1 MTKALIVGATIRP
14 IDSLTGFIDDY
25 HIIDLD
31 TNLTEYYKNIIDNNY
46 IADKIVE
53 ITGTNDIQIDIH
65 IYDGDITPFKDN
77 EYHDTE
83 IFVLF
88 DSLIEQDFTDISKAI
103 YNNELISED
112 ATVYEIDTETYNIR
126 EVEPEYGI

>member
-1 MTKALIVGATIRP
+1 MTKALIVGPTIRP

-31 TNLTEYYKNIIDNNY
+31 TNLTEYYNNIIDNY
-46 IADKIVE
+46 IADKIIG

-88 DSLIEQDFTDISKAI
+88 DSLIEQDFADIARAI

-112 ATVYEIDTETYNIR
+112 ATVFEVDTETYHIG

>member
-1 MTKALIVGATIRP
+1 MTKALIVGPTIRP

-31 TNLTEYYKNIIDNNY
+31 TNLTEYYNNIIDNY
-46 IADKIVE
+46 IADKIIG

-88 DSLIEQDFTDISKAI
+88 DSLIEQDFADIARAI

-112 ATVYEIDTETYNIR
+112 VTVFEVDTETYHIE

>member
-1 MTKALIVGATIRP
+1 MTKALIVGPTIRP

-31 TNLTEYYKNIIDNNY
+31 TNLTEYYKNIIDNY
-46 IADKIVE
+46 IIDKIVE
-53 ITGTNDIQIDIH
+53 IAGTNDVQIDIH
-65 IYDGDITPFKDN
+65 IYDSDIAPFKDN

-88 DSLIEQDFTDISKAI
+88 DSLIEQDFDDIARAI

-112 ATVYEIDTETYNIR
+112 ATVYEVDTETYNIR

>member
-1 MTKALIVGATIRP
+1 MTKALIVGPTIRP

-31 TNLTEYYKNIIDNNY
+31 TNLSEYYKNIIDNY
-46 IADKIVE
+46 IADKIIG

-88 DSLIEQDFTDISKAI
+88 DSLIEQDFADIARAI

-112 ATVYEIDTETYNIR
+112 ATVFEVDTETYHIR

>member
-1 MTKALIVGATIRP
+1 MTKALIVGPTIRP

-31 TNLTEYYKNIIDNNY
+31 TNLTEYYNNIIDNY
-46 IADKIVE
+46 IVDKIIG
-53 ITGTNDIQIDIH
+53 ITGTNNVKIDIH

-88 DSLIEQDFTDISKAI
+88 DSLIEQDFADIARAI

-112 ATVYEIDTETYNIR
+112 ATVFEVDTETYDIG